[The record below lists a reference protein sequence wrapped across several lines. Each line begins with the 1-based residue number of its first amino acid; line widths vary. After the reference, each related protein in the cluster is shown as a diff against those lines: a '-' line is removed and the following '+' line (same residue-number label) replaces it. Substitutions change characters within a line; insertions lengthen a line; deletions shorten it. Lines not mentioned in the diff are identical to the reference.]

1 MPGLIDLT
9 SKKKKRLQEEARL
22 ANNAALLASE
32 DKLRATSHAWR
43 EEKDVSQAERRLLH
57 LQFIQIQQQV
67 TKLKSIASAA
77 AEASSNDSDDSNV

>member
-1 MPGLIDLT
+1 MPGIDST
-9 SKKKKRLQEEARL
+9 SKKKKRRQEEARL
-22 ANNAALLASE
+22 ANTAALSAAE
-32 DKLRATSHAWR
+32 DKLRATSKAWR
-43 EEKDVSQAERRLLH
+43 EQKDVSKVERSLLH